1 MTERIDA
8 NTSGS
13 TEFDLFAEGPVVVFT
28 WHNESGWPVEYVSP
42 NVDRL
47 FGYSPTELCDGD
59 PAYIDLVH
67 EDDRERVTQEVKDHS
82 NGTTE
87 RFHHEPYRMVTK
99 GGEVRW
105 VLDHTRIV
113 REDGEITGYMGYIV
127 DITERKKRLE
137 YVTELNET
145 IRSLHEILID
155 VRSRERIHQAVCRSI
170 ADLEGFG
177 GVWIGTVGPSAEAL
191 VPVARCDVP
200 DSRLE
205 DIPLSLGFESP
216 VPAVRVADERP
227 TTGEHRVPERLPEG
241 PWRAAMLAEGYRSVF
256 AVPIHHEG
264 IHHGVLTIYGTTVD
278 TFDGRIRDILTELG
292 ALVGYAVTALER
304 RNALHTDGSRD
315 LVLGVAIEQDEPL
328 RVLARRLSRTVEV
341 RSVSRRT
348 EDEFLLYCLLSDV
361 TPERVVDAADTAPEI
376 RSVECL
382 PGTGT
387 SIYEVLVEEPCV
399 ASAVTTLGASFRSL
413 RVSEHDCE
421 LAVSICRERDEHR
434 LIGQAQELFG
444 DAELKAERAAAP
456 TEATPWPTL
465 LAGVLTARQ
474 RDVLRTAY
482 HAGYFDETRKRTGA
496 EIADSLGIAQPTF
509 STHVRAAQR
518 NLLSAIWDD
527 PGDG

>member
-8 NTSGS
+8 NASGS
-13 TEFDLFAEGPVVVFT
+13 EEFDLFAEGPVVVFV
-28 WHNESGWPVEYVSP
+28 WHNESGWPVERVSE

-47 FGYSPTELCDGD
+47 FGYSPTELCGGE

-67 EDDRERVTQEVKDHS
+67 EADRERVIREVKDHS
-82 NGTTE
+82 DGTAE
-87 RFHHEPYRMVTK
+87 RFHHEPYRVVRK
-99 GGEVRW
+99 NGEVRW
-105 VLDHTRIV
+105 VLDYTQIV
-113 REDGEITGYMGYIV
+113 REGGDVTGYRGYIV

-137 YVTELNET
+137 YVTDLNAT
-145 IRSLHEILID
+145 IRSLHKTLTD
-155 VRSRERIHQAVCRSI
+155 ARSRERIHQAVCRSI
-170 ADLEGFG
+170 ADLEGFSG
-177 GVWIGTVGPSAEAL
+177 AWIGTVGPSTEAV

-205 DIPLSLGFESP
+205 DMPLSLGFDSP
-216 VPAVRVADERP
+216 VPAVRVADDRP
-227 TTGEHRVPERLPEG
+227 TTGEHRVPERFPEG

-264 IHHGVLTIYGTTVD
+264 LHYGVLSIYGTAAD

-292 ALVGYAVTALER
+292 ALVGYAIAALER

-315 LVLGVAIEQDEPL
+315 FVLGVAIEQDDPL
-328 RVLARRLSRTVEV
+328 RALARRLSKTVEV

-348 EDEFLLYCLLSDV
+348 ADELLLYCLLSDV
-361 TPERVVDAADTAPEI
+361 TPERVVDTADAVPGI

-382 PGTGT
+382 SGTDP
-387 SIYEVLVEEPCV
+387 SIYEVLTGTPCI

-434 LIGQAQELFG
+434 LIGQARELFG

-465 LAGVLTARQ
+465 LSGVLTARQ

-482 HAGYFDETRKRTGA
+482 HAGYFDENRKRTGS

-527 PGDG
+527 PDDG